1 MVAPSGETSI
11 GEHASKES
19 PSPGR
24 MPIIPPPS
32 ANMVRPNVKN
42 AGDVDPIPEG
52 QSQTIEPED
61 AKKVPPSTTEIHV
74 PNSGPPSPAPA
85 TMSAAEQKEPQAQ
98 SKVEDVGTSISEG
111 SDYFAPKTP
120 ESSNVTDF
128 AQNTVPTSSAS
139 SQDYSTASKPQ
150 YSLTGNGREENGSS
164 WRDLSTETAINR
176 SFAPGSTRPTSVPNF
191 QSRRRDG
198 ADYPTY
204 PNQSFAA
211 LHSQIYPPI
220 YSPSLQY
227 RARTRSSN
235 PPHNFSAS
243 STDVQAV
250 NKDNQHPNSG
260 SKTVGNTPAQSPSL
274 FSPAFANRAKWAGGS
289 DDGRSNTPML
299 HPTHHKAPKE

>member
-1 MVAPSGETSI
+1 MAAPSGETSI

-19 PSPGR
+19 PLAGR
-24 MPIIPPPS
+24 MPIIPPLS
-32 ANMVRPNVKN
+32 ANLERPNAKH
-42 AGDVDPIPEG
+42 AGDVDLIPEG

-61 AKKVPPSTTEIHV
+61 VKKVSPSTNEYHM
-74 PNSGPPSPAPA
+74 PNSGAPSPAAA
-85 TMSAAEQKEPQAQ
+85 TMSAGEQKEPRAQ
-98 SKVEDVGTSISEG
+98 SKVADVGTSKPEG

-128 AQNTVPTSSAS
+128 AHKTVPTSSAPSQEYS
-139 SQDYSTASKPQ
+139 SASKPN
-150 YSLTGNGREENGSS
+150 YSLTGNSLEENGSS

-176 SFAPGSTRPTSVPNF
+176 SFSPGSTRPTSVPNF
-191 QSRRRDG
+191 QSRRREG

-211 LHSQIYPPI
+211 LHNQIYPPI

-227 RARTRSSN
+227 TARTASSN
-235 PPHNFSAS
+235 PPHTFSAS
-243 STDVQAV
+243 TTDVQTV
-250 NKDNQHPNSG
+250 NKDNPHSNSG

-274 FSPAFANRAKWAGGS
+274 FTPAFANRAKWAGGS

-299 HPTHHKAPKE
+299 HPTHQKAPKE

>member
-1 MVAPSGETSI
+1 MAAPSGDTSI

-19 PSPGR
+19 PLAGPSPL
-24 MPIIPPPS
+24 IPPLS
-32 ANMVRPNVKN
+32 ANMERPNAKH
-42 AGDVDPIPEG
+42 AGDMDPVPEG
-52 QSQTIEPED
+52 QSQSIESEVV
-61 AKKVPPSTTEIHV
+61 KKVPPSSSEYHM
-74 PNSGPPSPAPA
+74 PNSGAPSPAAA
-85 TMSAAEQKEPQAQ
+85 TMSAAEQKESRGQ
-98 SKVEDVGTSISEG
+98 SKVADAGTTKPEG

-120 ESSNVTDF
+120 ENSNVTDF
-128 AQNTVPTSSAS
+128 AQNTVPTSGAS
-139 SQDYSTASKPQ
+139 SKDYSSTSKPH
-150 YSLTGNGREENGSS
+150 YSLTGIGLEENGSS

-191 QSRRRDG
+191 QSRRREG

-211 LHSQIYPPI
+211 LHNQIYPPI

-227 RARTRSSN
+227 TARTGSSN
-235 PPHNFSAS
+235 PPHTFSAS
-243 STDVQAV
+243 STDVQTV
-250 NKDNQHPNSG
+250 SKDNPHSNSG

-274 FSPAFANRAKWAGGS
+274 FTPAFANRAKWAGGS

>member
-1 MVAPSGETSI
+1 MAASSGDSSI
-11 GEHASKES
+11 GEHVSKES
-19 PSPGR
+19 PLIGR
-24 MPIIPPPS
+24 MPAIPPLS
-32 ANMVRPNVKN
+32 AEMVRPDAKY

-52 QSQTIEPED
+52 QSQPVEAED
-61 AKKVPPSTTEIHV
+61 VQKVHPSTTQDYM
-74 PNSGPPSPAPA
+74 PNIGTSSPAPA
-85 TMSAAEQKEPQAQ
+85 TVSAAEQIEPPAQ
-98 SKVEDVGTSISEG
+98 SKVEGTCPSKPEG

-120 ESSNVTDF
+120 EGSNVTDF
-128 AQNTVPTSSAS
+128 AQKIVPTPSAS
-139 SQDYSTASKPQ
+139 SKDYSPASRTR
-150 YSLTGNGREENGSS
+150 YSLIGNDFEENGSS

-176 SFAPGSTRPTSVPNF
+176 GFAPGSTRPTSVPNF
-191 QSRRRDG
+191 QSRRREG

-227 RARTRSSN
+227 TARTGSSN
-235 PPHNFSAS
+235 PPHTFSAS
-243 STDVQAV
+243 STDVQTV
-250 NKDNQHPNSG
+250 TKDNPHPSSG

-274 FSPAFANRAKWAGGS
+274 FTPPFANRTNWAGGS

>member
-1 MVAPSGETSI
+1 MAAPSGDTSTR
-11 GEHASKES
+11 EHTSKES
-19 PSPGR
+19 PLAGPLHL
-24 MPIIPPPS
+24 IPPLS
-32 ANMVRPNVKN
+32 ANMERPNAKH
-42 AGDVDPIPEG
+42 AGDVDPVHEG

-61 AKKVPPSTTEIHV
+61 VKKVPLSTGEYYI
-74 PNSGPPSPAPA
+74 PNSGVPSPAAA
-85 TMSAAEQKEPQAQ
+85 TMTAAKQKESRGQ
-98 SKVEDVGTSISEG
+98 SKVADAGTTKPGG

-120 ESSNVTDF
+120 ENSNVTDF

-139 SQDYSTASKPQ
+139 SKDYSSTSKPH
-150 YSLTGNGREENGSS
+150 YSLTGNGLEENGSS

-191 QSRRRDG
+191 QSRRREG

-211 LHSQIYPPI
+211 LHNQIYPPI
-220 YSPSLQY
+220 YSPSLKY
-227 RARTRSSN
+227 TARTGSSN
-235 PPHNFSAS
+235 PPHTFSAS
-243 STDVQAV
+243 STDIQTV
-250 NKDNQHPNSG
+250 NKDNSNSNSG

-274 FSPAFANRAKWAGGS
+274 FTPAFANRAKWAGGS

>member
-1 MVAPSGETSI
+1 
-11 GEHASKES
+11 
-19 PSPGR
+19 
-24 MPIIPPPS
+24 MPTIPPLS
-32 ANMVRPNVKN
+32 ANMVRPNAKH

-61 AKKVPPSTTEIHV
+61 VKKVPPSTNEYHM
-74 PNSGPPSPAPA
+74 PNSGTPSPAAA
-85 TMSAAEQKEPQAQ
+85 TMFPAEQKEPQAQ
-98 SKVEDVGTSISEG
+98 SKVADVAISKPDG
-111 SDYFAPKTP
+111 SDYFAPQTP

-128 AQNTVPTSSAS
+128 AQNTVPTSSTS
-139 SQDYSTASKPQ
+139 SQDYSSASKPH
-150 YSLTGNGREENGSS
+150 YSLAGNSLEENGSS

-191 QSRRRDG
+191 QSRRREG

-220 YSPSLQY
+220 YSPGLQY
-227 RARTRSSN
+227 TARTRSSN
-235 PPHNFSAS
+235 APHTFSAS
-243 STDVQAV
+243 STDVQTV
-250 NKDNQHPNSG
+250 NEENPHPNSG

-274 FSPAFANRAKWAGGS
+274 FTPAFANRAKWAGSS

-299 HPTHHKAPKE
+299 HPTYHKAPKE

>member
-1 MVAPSGETSI
+1 MAAPSGETGD

-19 PSPGR
+19 PLGGR
-24 MPIIPPPS
+24 LPVIPTLS
-32 ANMVRPNVKN
+32 ANMERPNAKH
-42 AGDVDPIPEG
+42 AGDVDPMPEG

-61 AKKVPPSTTEIHV
+61 VKKVAPSTNEYQM
-74 PNSGPPSPAPA
+74 PNLGPPSPAAA
-85 TMSAAEQKEPQAQ
+85 TMSPAEQKEPREQ
-98 SKVEDVGTSISEG
+98 SKVADAGTSKPEG

-120 ESSNVTDF
+120 ENSNVTDF
-128 AQNTVPTSSAS
+128 AQNIVPTSSSS
-139 SQDYSTASKPQ
+139 SQDYRSASKPH
-150 YSLTGNGREENGSS
+150 YSLTGNSVDENGSS
-164 WRDLSTETAINR
+164 WRELSTETAINR
-176 SFAPGSTRPTSVPNF
+176 SFAPGSTRPTSVPSF
-191 QSRRRDG
+191 QTRRREG
-198 ADYPTY
+198 PDYPTY

-227 RARTRSSN
+227 IARTGGSN
-235 PPHNFSAS
+235 PPHTFSAS
-243 STDVQAV
+243 STDIQTV
-250 NKDNQHPNSG
+250 NKDNPHSNSG

>member
-1 MVAPSGETSI
+1 MAASSKDGSI
-11 GEHASKES
+11 GEHASMQS
-19 PSPGR
+19 PLTGR
-24 MPIIPPPS
+24 MSVIPPLS
-32 ANMVRPNVKN
+32 ADMVRPNAKH
-42 AGDVDPIPEG
+42 AGDVDPV
-52 QSQTIEPED
+52 PED
-61 AKKVPPSTTEIHV
+61 QSPTIGPEDVQKVHSSTTQDHM
-74 PNSGPPSPAPA
+74 PNLDVPSPAPS
-85 TMSAAEQKEPQAQ
+85 TVPAAKQEVPPAQ
-98 SKVEDVGTSISEG
+98 SKTEGAGPSTPEG
-111 SDYFAPKTP
+111 SDYFVPKTP

-128 AQNTVPTSSAS
+128 AQNGVSTSSAPSKDHSPVSQTHYS
-139 SQDYSTASKPQ
+139 SIG
-150 YSLTGNGREENGSS
+150 TGPKENGSS

-191 QSRRRDG
+191 QSRRREG

-211 LHSQIYPPI
+211 LHNQIYPPI

-227 RARTRSSN
+227 TARTGSSN

-243 STDVQAV
+243 STDVQTV
-250 NKDNQHPNSG
+250 TKDNPHPNSG

-274 FSPAFANRAKWAGGS
+274 FTPPFANRTNWAGGS

>member
-1 MVAPSGETSI
+1 MAASSEDSSF

-19 PSPGR
+19 PLIGR
-24 MPIIPPPS
+24 MPEVPLLS
-32 ANMVRPNVKN
+32 ADMVRPDAEH
-42 AGDVDPIPEG
+42 AGDEDPLPEVRG
-52 QSQTIEPED
+52 QMIEPED
-61 AKKVPPSTTEIHV
+61 VHKVHPSTTQDHMPDSET
-74 PNSGPPSPAPA
+74 SSSAPG
-85 TMSAAEQKEPQAQ
+85 TMPAAEQEEPPVQ
-98 SKVEDVGTSISEG
+98 SKTEDAGLSKPED

-128 AQNTVPTSSAS
+128 AQNAVPISSAS
-139 SQDYSTASKPQ
+139 SKDNSPVSKTH
-150 YSLTGNGREENGSS
+150 YSLIGNDPEENGSS

-176 SFAPGSTRPTSVPNF
+176 SFAPGNTRPTSVPNF
-191 QSRRRDG
+191 QSRRREG

-227 RARTRSSN
+227 TTRTGSSN
-235 PPHNFSAS
+235 PPHTFSAS
-243 STDVQAV
+243 STDVQTV

-274 FSPAFANRAKWAGGS
+274 FTPVFGNRTSWAGGS

>member
-1 MVAPSGETSI
+1 MAAPSGETSI

-19 PSPGR
+19 PLTGR
-24 MPIIPPPS
+24 MPTIPVLS
-32 ANMVRPNVKN
+32 ANMVSPNAKH
-42 AGDVDPIPEG
+42 AGAVDPIPEG

-61 AKKVPPSTTEIHV
+61 VKKVPPSTNEYHM
-74 PNSGPPSPAPA
+74 PNSGAPSPAAA

-98 SKVEDVGTSISEG
+98 SKVIDGGTSKTEG

-139 SQDYSTASKPQ
+139 SQDYSSASKTH
-150 YSLTGNGREENGSS
+150 YSLTGNSLEENGSS

-176 SFAPGSTRPTSVPNF
+176 SFSPGSTRPTSVPNF
-191 QSRRRDG
+191 QSRRREG

-227 RARTRSSN
+227 TARTGNSN
-235 PPHNFSAS
+235 PPHTFSAS
-243 STDVQAV
+243 STDVQTV
-250 NKDNQHPNSG
+250 NKDNPHTNSG

-274 FSPAFANRAKWAGGS
+274 FTPAFANRAKWAGSS